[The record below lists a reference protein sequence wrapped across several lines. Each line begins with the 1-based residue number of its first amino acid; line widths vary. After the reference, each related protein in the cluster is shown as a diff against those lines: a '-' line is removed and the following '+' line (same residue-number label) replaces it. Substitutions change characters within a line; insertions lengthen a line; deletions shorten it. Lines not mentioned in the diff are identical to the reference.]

1 MPFMEGKEKIREYL
15 QKVNEKENVIEY
27 TLFQPGIF
35 LDYLAFP
42 HKTSKYIDPL
52 QTFFDIQNKRAIVVA
67 GHEDAIMTLTTAADL
82 AAIVARA
89 VDYEG
94 KWPIYGGI
102 RGNRCTFS
110 QIIEIG
116 GRVRGQP
123 FIVEKAQLSDLEAG
137 ELKTSW
143 TLEAVHAAVSP
154 AEAAAM
160 LKIVSIGILLSS
172 TKGAW
177 DVSDEMSALFPDHR
191 FTRVEEFLE
200 KVWGA
205 KAE

>member
-1 MPFMEGKEKIREYL
+1 
-15 QKVNEKENVIEY
+15 
-27 TLFQPGIF
+27 
-35 LDYLAFP
+35 
-42 HKTSKYIDPL
+42 
-52 QTFFDIQNKRAIVVA
+52 
-67 GHEDAIMTLTTAADL
+67 MTLTTAADL

-89 VDYEG
+89 VDYDG
-94 KWPIYGGI
+94 KWPVNGGI
-102 RGNRCTFS
+102 RGNRVTYS

-116 GRVRGQP
+116 ERVRGEYDFLWPDASYLLLWFTMKEKEKVHIADQRLSHTGQP
-123 FIVEKAQLSDLEAG
+123 FTVEKVQLSDLEAG

-143 TLEAVHAAVSP
+143 ALEAVHPAVSP

-177 DVSDEMSALFPDHR
+177 DVSDDMSALFPDHQFAR
-191 FTRVEEFLE
+191 IEDFLE
-200 KVWGA
+200 KVWGG